1 VAALKRRHRRR
12 GGGGPDGTA
21 GASRAVD
28 LSHQTLAKP
37 ETRRGSAETG
47 GCCAAAWRS
56 GARRL
61 NRAAGQ
67 EPKGASALLFFVIR
81 VLVMVVFVVFS
92 GKLLIGFQSRHAT
105 PRHATPRH
113 ATPRRSFSVTTCPQQ
128 RPTGYLLF
136 CLRAVGPEPQAQGHP
151 PAARRGDRVFTRG
164 QTVPLADKA
173 GQPSRRQSLR
183 AWCY

>member
-1 VAALKRRHRRR
+1 MATVKRRLRRR

-37 ETRRGSAETG
+37 ETRRDSAEAG
-47 GCCAAAWRS
+47 GCSAAAWRS

-81 VLVMVVFVVFS
+81 VLVVIMTNSQHPAENLAGALWLCLQNPGYSTQGSDAREERKSRCSEGAGGAFAS
-92 GKLLIGFQSRHAT
+92 PSPQGLSLSALLSTAALHNSAGKLWINKGEA
-105 PRHATPRH
+105 
-113 ATPRRSFSVTTCPQQ
+113 
-128 RPTGYLLF
+128 RPVPPLLF
-136 CLRAVGPEPQAQGHP
+136 CLDFNQ
-151 PAARRGDRVFTRG
+151 
-164 QTVPLADKA
+164 
-173 GQPSRRQSLR
+173 
-183 AWCY
+183 